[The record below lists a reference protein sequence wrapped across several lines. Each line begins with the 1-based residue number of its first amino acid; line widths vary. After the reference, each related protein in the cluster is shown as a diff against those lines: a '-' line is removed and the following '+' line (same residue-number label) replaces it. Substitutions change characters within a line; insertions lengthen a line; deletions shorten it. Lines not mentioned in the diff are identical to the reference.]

1 VDLFGVPELAQFCYN
16 LQDTC
21 IQVFIINQ
29 EIIMVMKRL
38 NFVSLGLVV
47 LTLLSSGCLSAMLP
61 RENSLAIEGR
71 YPELEE
77 YMEPRVRAT
86 PKPSFDQLWYLC
98 QSYSSL
104 KKYNKLFPCLSQME
118 ERVREG
124 DSIASLTD
132 LSSFPVTTRAT
143 ALMELGQY
151 NKAVEQAEIG
161 YQFVVKRSLSRY
173 SEVQA
178 LATLGL
184 AYALNQQKAK
194 AEETTTLLAN
204 LYTGYPHG
212 LQKPAQQAGLARIYL
227 ALKRYDDAVKV
238 TSQTDFVGGFTN
250 SMSMVVT
257 SGLGLLSPD
266 WWEQMFA
273 ALELPARFMKY
284 KSLFQI
290 GNIKEAK
297 EGFDDLLKHHQS
309 RGNGEVYWQILA
321 DRGRIAI
328 QEKQY
333 GQAIQFLIKSIDVIE
348 QQRST
353 INTEISKIGFV
364 GDKQMVYEDLVSTL
378 VRQKQFDKA
387 FSYAERAK
395 ARALVDLLASKKQF
409 TIAQE
414 SKGNQVTQLLNSH
427 HQSEM
432 GSVVQDYRVTQEQQT
447 KTRNVIVTQVKAIAQ
462 AAPELASLITVS
474 VPDVKELQQLLPED
488 ETLIEYYGSGDSIYA
503 FLLNVNGV
511 RGVKLDGKGLAESVT
526 QYRDAL
532 IKPGSDQ
539 HKSLGADLYQRL
551 IAPLVSGVK
560 TQNLTIV
567 PHGILHYL
575 PFNALH
581 TGSEFVIDKYNIRLL
596 PSASVMKFLK
606 KNQKGQKKSLLALGN
621 PDLGDP
627 RMDLPGAQAEA
638 IAIAGKINGAKVLV
652 RGKAT
657 ETAVKQN
664 GADFR
669 YLHLASHGTFDP
681 ENPLTSALLL
691 AKDSFNDGSLTVVE
705 LYDLRLNADLVT
717 LSACETALGKVANG
731 DDVVGFTRGFLYAG
745 ASSIVSSL
753 WKVHDEAT
761 SVLMQMFYKNLQ
773 SSNKRKALR
782 QAQLKL
788 KAGKYSHPAYWAAF
802 QLTGSVD

>member
-1 VDLFGVPELAQFCYN
+1 
-16 LQDTC
+16 
-21 IQVFIINQ
+21 
-29 EIIMVMKRL
+29 MVMKKL
-38 NFVSLGLVV
+38 KFVSLGLAAIA
-47 LTLLSSGCLSAMLP
+47 LLGSGCLSAMLP
-61 RENSLAIEGR
+61 KENSLAIEGR

-77 YMEPRVRAT
+77 YMAPRVRAT
-86 PKPSFDQLWYLC
+86 AKPSFDQLWYLC

-104 KKYNKLFPCLSQME
+104 KKYNKLFPCLTQME
-118 ERVREG
+118 ERIREG

-132 LSSFPVTTRAT
+132 LSSYPAMARAT

-151 NKAVEQAEIG
+151 KKAVEQAEIG
-161 YQFVVKRSLSRY
+161 YQFVEKRNLSRY

-178 LATLGL
+178 LSTLGL
-184 AYALNQQKAK
+184 AYALDQQKAK
-194 AEETTTLLAN
+194 SEETATHLAN

-212 LQKPAQQAGLARIYL
+212 LQKPQQQAGLARIYL

-257 SGLGLLSPD
+257 SSLGLLSPD
-266 WWEQMFA
+266 WWKQMFTT
-273 ALELPARFMKY
+273 LELPARFMKY
-284 KSLFQI
+284 KSLYQV
-290 GNIKEAK
+290 GHIKEAK

-309 RGNGEVYWQILA
+309 RTNGEVYWQILA

-328 QEKQY
+328 QENQY
-333 GQAIQFLIKSIDVIE
+333 NQAIQFLIKSIDVIE

-364 GDKQMVYEDLVSTL
+364 GDKQMVYSDLIATL
-378 VRQKQFDKA
+378 VRKEQFDEA

-409 TIAQE
+409 AVTEESEDQIAH
-414 SKGNQVTQLLNSH
+414 LLHKH

-432 GSVVQDYRVTQEQQT
+432 GSFVQDYRVTKEKQIE
-447 KTRNVIVTQVKAIAQ
+447 TRNIIVTQIHAIAKV
-462 AAPELASLITVS
+462 APELASLITVS
-474 VPDVKELQQLLPED
+474 APDVKELQQLLPKD
-488 ETLIEYYGSGDSIYA
+488 ETLIEYYGSGDSVYV
-503 FLLNVNGV
+503 FLLNSDGV
-511 RGVKLDGKGLAESVT
+511 RGVQLDSKGLTESVT
-526 QYRDAL
+526 QYREAL
-532 IKPGSDQ
+532 MKPGSDQ
-539 HKSLGADLYQRL
+539 YKSLSVSLYQRL
-551 IAPLVSGVK
+551 MAPLMNEVK
-560 TQNLTIV
+560 TENLTIV

-606 KNQKGQKKSLLALGN
+606 NNQKGQKGSLLALGN

-627 RMDLPGAQAEA
+627 KLDLPGAQTEV
-638 IAIAGKINGAKVLV
+638 IAIARKINGAKVLV
-652 RGKAT
+652 RGNAT
-657 ETAVKQN
+657 ETVVKQK
-664 GADFR
+664 GTGFR

-691 AKDSFNDGSLTVVE
+691 SKDSSNDGALTVGE

-753 WKVHDEAT
+753 WMVHDEAT
-761 SVLMQMFYKNLQ
+761 SVLMQAFYDNLQ
-773 SSNKRKALR
+773 SFNKRKALR

-788 KAGKYSHPAYWAAF
+788 KAGQYSHPNYWAAF
-802 QLTGSVD
+802 QLTGSVN